1 MTSTAT
7 TFRPTLA
14 PLLAVLVLAA
24 VPLAAQDAPAG
35 EGGEIFPYPV
45 EQTTLDN
52 GLQVVVVPYDS
63 PGIVAYYTVV
73 RTGSRDEVEPGHS
86 GFAHFFE
93 HMMFRGTEKYPQ
105 EVYNDALKEMGAD
118 SNAFTTDDWTNYHIV
133 GPASEL
139 ETIVELESD
148 RFINLEYGED
158 AFRTEAKAV
167 LGEYNKNAS
176 NPFRALYEELRELAY
191 EEHTYEHTTLGFLED
206 IEAMPGYYDYSLGF
220 FDRFYRPE
228 NVVVLVVGDVEPE
241 RMFALAREHYG
252 DWEPG
257 YQPPDIPDEPPQTAP
272 RSGEIAWPNPTRPH
286 LMMAWHVPAFDAATP
301 DTAALDLVSQ
311 LLFSE
316 SAPLY
321 QELVVERQL
330 VDFIDGGAG
339 FHRDPYLFTVVTRLR
354 SEDALDEVR
363 ATIDRHLEGLKSDPV
378 DPERLE
384 QIKSHLRYDVAL
396 ALDSA
401 ASVANLVAEF
411 LNLTADPAT
420 INRLYRQYA
429 AVTPQEVQR
438 VARETFEDDQR
449 TVVTLVHRA
458 PAAGEAAG
466 APSEG
471 GE

>member
-1 MTSTAT
+1 MSH
-7 TFRPTLA
+7 RCLRSLA
-14 PLLAVLVLAA
+14 PLLAALILVAA
-24 VPLAAQDAPAG
+24 PLAAQDAPAAA
-35 EGGEIFPYPV
+35 GGDEIFPFPV
-45 EQTTLDN
+45 HQTTLDN

-63 PGIVAYYTVV
+63 PGVVAYYTVV
-73 RTGSRDEVEPGHS
+73 RTGSRQEVEPGHS

-93 HMMFRGTEKYPQ
+93 HMMFRGTERYPQ
-105 EVYNDALKEMGAD
+105 EVYNDALKQIGAD
-118 SNAFTTDDWTNYHIV
+118 SNAFTTDDWTNYYIV
-133 GPASEL
+133 GRAAEL
-139 ETIVELESD
+139 ETMVELESD
-148 RFINLEYGED
+148 RFINLEYTED

-176 NPFRALYEELRELAY
+176 DPFQAMFEELRELAY
-191 EEHTYEHTTLGFLED
+191 EAHTYEHTTMGFLED
-206 IEAMPGYYDYSLGF
+206 IEAMPGYYDYSLSF

-228 NVVVLVVGDVEPE
+228 NVVVLVVGDVDPE

-252 DWEPG
+252 SWEAG
-257 YQPPDIPDEPPQTAP
+257 YQPAKIPNEPPQTEP

-301 DTAALDLVSQ
+301 DTAALDLISQ

-339 FHRDPYLFTVVTRLR
+339 FHRDPYLFTVTTRLR
-354 SEDALDEVR
+354 SEDDLEEVR
-363 ATIDRHLEGLKSDPV
+363 ATVARHLERLKTEPV

-384 QIKSHLRYDVAL
+384 RIKSHLRYDVAL

-401 ASVANLVAEF
+401 PSVANLVAEF

-420 INRLYRQYA
+420 INSLYRQYA

-466 APSEG
+466 TPSEG